1 MPEPAGPPSG
11 AKFERLVDIMRTLRA
26 PGGCPWDREQTLASL
41 RPFVLEEAYEVL
53 DAIDRADAAAL
64 CDELGDLIFE
74 AIFLAQLCAEEGKFT
89 IADALDAAA
98 AKLVRRH
105 PHVFGDGNGN
115 GDGDS
120 GGADGLTA
128 ADVKRRWEE
137 IKAGEREAAGQAP
150 SLLGS
155 VPPTLPALLRAYR
168 IGKRAATVG
177 FDWTRPDDVLRKVRE
192 ELSEVEAAV
201 GQGAPDAVEDEIGDL
216 LFAVA
221 NLARHLGIEP
231 EGALSRATRKFSDRF
246 AALEQSFQARGRA
259 LRDVPAAELDRTW
272 TAIKRGEQA

>member
-74 AIFLAQLCAEEGKFT
+74 AIFLAQLCAEEGRFT

-105 PHVFGDGNGN
+105 PHVFGA
-115 GDGDS
+115 GDRA
-120 GGADGLTA
+120 GADGLTA

-192 ELSEVEAAV
+192 ELSEVEAAI

-259 LRDVPAAELDRTW
+259 LRDVPADELDRTW
-272 TAIKRGEQA
+272 TAIKRAEP